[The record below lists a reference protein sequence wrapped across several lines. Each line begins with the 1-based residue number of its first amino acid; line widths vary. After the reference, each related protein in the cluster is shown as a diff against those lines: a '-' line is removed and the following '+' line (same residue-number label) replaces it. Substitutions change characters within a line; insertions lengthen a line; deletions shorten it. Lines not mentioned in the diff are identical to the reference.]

1 MNLRKPEN
9 NQHLSGKGAISDD
22 AYVTVADIHTEPA
35 PSYST
40 TVVEIE
46 DDFVNYD
53 PPRYSVTA
61 REILSALRS
70 NKNLR

>member
-1 MNLRKPEN
+1 MNLRKPEDILF
-9 NQHLSGKGAISDD
+9 LSGKGAIAND
-22 AYVTVADIHTEPA
+22 AYVTVADVHKEPA